1 MKISTAAGLIDIG
14 ILIETKKETEKIK
27 KGEYKYAKRKTSQKP
42 SPCRR
47 QGN

>member
-14 ILIETKKETEKIK
+14 ILIETKKENDKLM
-27 KGEYKYAKRKTSQKP
+27 KGELKYAKRKTSQKP